1 MMNVTRTTA
10 ALAGIC
16 LALSLSAC
24 TSSADTDEANAAWC
38 EGAAKVESEIATMEG
53 LVASGASADA
63 VKTQW
68 GAVQAAIEAN
78 SVPLSQLTNAVQEDL
93 GQAYDTFSAAIE
105 AIPSDTPPSESAPEY
120 QAAIDGLTSDVDA
133 VKAEVGCS

>member
-1 MMNVTRTTA
+1 MKITRTAA

-24 TSSADTDEANAAWC
+24 SSGDTAEANAAYC
-38 EGAAKVESEIATMEG
+38 EGAAKVQTEVDKMAG
-53 LVASGASADA
+53 LIKDGSSVDL
-63 VKTQW
+63 VKAQW

-78 SVPLSQLTNAVQEDL
+78 SVPLSQLSDSAQEDVSA
-93 GQAYDTFSAAIE
+93 AYDTFTAAIE
-105 AIPSDTPPSESAPEY
+105 AIPSDIPPSEAAPQYE
-120 QAAIDGLTSDVDA
+120 AAIEGLTTDIQG

>member
-1 MMNVTRTTA
+1 MNITRTPA
-10 ALAGIC
+10 AVAGIC

-24 TSSADTDEANAAWC
+24 SSSADTEEANAAWC
-38 EGAAKVESEIATMEG
+38 EGAAKVESEVATMES
-53 LVASGASADA
+53 LIESGASADA

-78 SVPLSQLTNAVQEDL
+78 SVPLSQLSSAVQEDL
-93 GQAYDTFSAAIE
+93 GQAYDTFSTAVE
-105 AIPSDTPPSESAPEY
+105 AIPGDIPPSESAPEY
-120 QAAIDGLTSDVDA
+120 KAAIDGLTSDVDP